1 MSPAESEARTDDDI
15 TDALR
20 ARLHLEWQHRITD
33 ALRQRAWQSP
43 RHQASGGPV
52 SWEEVASLAVEAL
65 WNDIEPIVRPV
76 VGLLAETSSRLT
88 APSAESPLRSEPTRS
103 VDEPADRQ
111 RLWLSAEETA
121 PLLNTTAHTLRR
133 LAREERCPVLVRRIG
148 GRWRFARLDVERFVA
163 R

>member
-1 MSPAESEARTDDDI
+1 MSLADAEARAADDI

-20 ARLHLEWQHRITD
+20 ARLHLEWQYRITD

-76 VGLLAETSSRLT
+76 VGLLAQTSSRLT
-88 APSAESPLRSEPTRS
+88 ASAESPCEPTRS
-103 VDEPADRQ
+103 VDQPADRQ
-111 RLWLSAEETA
+111 HLWLSAEETA

-148 GRWRFARLDVERFVA
+148 GRWRFARVDVERFVA
-163 R
+163 G